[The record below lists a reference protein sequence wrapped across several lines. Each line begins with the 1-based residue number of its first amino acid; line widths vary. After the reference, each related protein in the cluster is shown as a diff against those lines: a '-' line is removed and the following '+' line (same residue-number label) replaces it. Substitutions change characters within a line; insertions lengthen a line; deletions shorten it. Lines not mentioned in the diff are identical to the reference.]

1 MSCDNSANRDH
12 SHSHDHDHVQCAAPE
27 AVAITAALLEGKVR
41 AGIANVSHVKATD
54 LSDGCGS
61 KFELVVVSSEFMG
74 KAIIGE

>member
-12 SHSHDHDHVQCAAPE
+12 SHSHDHEQCAAPE
-27 AVAITAALLEGKVR
+27 AVAITSSLLEEKVR